1 MTNSR
6 NLQFAAFSFVTL
18 MIFRASLQELISF
31 SLSSELFAYIL
42 GIPFVSLYFTYVRKE
57 KIFSNV
63 RYSILAG
70 TLIII
75 AGLALYLIGK
85 QWKPELTPHDY
96 LSVMTGF
103 ALLTWIGGFIFFY
116 GIRTFHAGLFPLC
129 FLFFMVPIPELV
141 LEQLILFL
149 QKVSTEAVAVVF
161 KITGVPV
168 QQDGFVFS
176 LSSLQFVVA
185 KECSGIRSSL
195 YLFMTSLVFGQ
206 LFLKTPVRRAI
217 LTLSVLPLTIFKNS
231 LRIVTLTLLGN
242 YVNEAILLSTLHR
255 RGGIPFMI
263 IAVILLAFVVRWL
276 RHTEEHASPWR
287 KLRIFRPLLLLGKR
301 R

>member
-1 MTNSR
+1 M
-6 NLQFAAFSFVTL
+6 LL
-18 MIFRASLQELISF
+18 IFRAPLQELISF

-57 KIFSNV
+57 KMFSNV

-70 TLIII
+70 TLIIII

-96 LSVMTGF
+96 LSVMTGS
-103 ALLTWIGGFIFFY
+103 ALLIWIGGFIFFY
-116 GIRTFHAGLFPLC
+116 GIRTFHVGLFPLC

-149 QKVSTEAVAVVF
+149 QKGSTEAVAVVF
-161 KITGVPV
+161 RITGLPV

-206 LFLKTPVRRAI
+206 LFLKTPVQRAI
-217 LTLSVLPLTIFKNS
+217 LALLVLPLTIFKNS

-242 YVNEAILLSTLHR
+242 YVNEAILSSTLHR
-255 RGGIPFMI
+255 QGGIPFMI

-276 RHTEEHASPWR
+276 RYTEEHASHWR